1 MAVAERRASAVW
13 EGNLT
18 EGKGRVK
25 VASGALEEFPVTWAA
40 RTEQSDGKTSPEELI
55 AAAEAACFS
64 MALSNDLAKQGNTP
78 ERVSVE
84 ATCTLDR
91 IDGKLKV
98 TTMDLQVTGR
108 VPGIDQAAF
117 QAAAE
122 NTAENCPVSGALAG
136 NVDIRVQATLEAS

>member
-1 MAVAERRASAVW
+1 MAVAERRASSVW

-18 EGKGRVK
+18 EGKGRVQLGS
-25 VASGALEEFPVTWAA
+25 AALDEFPVTWAS
-40 RTEQSDGKTSPEELI
+40 RTERSNGMTSPEELI

-64 MALSNDLAKQGNTP
+64 MALSNDLAKQGSTP
-78 ERVSVE
+78 ERVSVD

-108 VPGIDQAAF
+108 VPGIDQEAF

-122 NTAENCPVSGALAG
+122 NTAKNCPVSGAIAG
-136 NVDIRVQATLEAS
+136 NVDIRVQATLESD